1 MQFVFCSKAPA
12 LALLSPL
19 CNSRYIFKAKVRQTS
34 VLEQNM
40 EQILSLVSGVVF
52 LSLIGHILPI
62 HQSFT
67 DRYPTSRPREKNYRK
82 KYVLTKMLYWSKLA
96 ETGHSLSTLKTWDLE
111 LLKQRLSM
119 DYS

>member
-40 EQILSLVSGVVF
+40 EQILLLVSGVVF
-52 LSLIGHILPI
+52 LFLIGHILP
-62 HQSFT
+62 S
-67 DRYPTSRPREKNYRK
+67 TSHLLTANPRHVQERKTTGKN
-82 KYVLTKMLYWSKLA
+82 MF
-96 ETGHSLSTLKTWDLE
+96 
-111 LLKQRLSM
+111 
-119 DYS
+119 